1 MYTMATVTN
10 ILANKA
16 KETFTISPESSV
28 YQALEMMVA
37 KNVSALIIMDGEQ
50 IAGIFTERDYA
61 RKVILKGKAS
71 KETPVSDIMTK
82 DLITVTA
89 GTSIDDCMQLMT
101 SKYIRHLPVVEE
113 KKLIG
118 IISIG
123 DVVRQIIEDQ
133 KFLIENMGNYIGGA

>member
-1 MYTMATVTN
+1 MATVTN

-123 DVVRQIIEDQ
+123 DVVRHIIEDQ

>member
-1 MYTMATVTN
+1 MATVTN

-28 YQALEMMVA
+28 YQALEMMVE

-123 DVVRQIIEDQ
+123 DVVRHIIEDQ